1 MDDGLN
7 TVLLRGTVAEVKART
22 FLLAV
27 GTRTFELHLDGLSG
41 QDVQAG
47 DNRVVPGGDAG
58 AGGGLVPEHERAR
71 GRMNW
76 TVDELSRQATPE
88 AAAKR
93 HAS

>member
-47 DNRVVPGGDAG
+47 DTVSCRGEMR
-58 AGGGLVPEHERAR
+58 GLAAVWFLS
-71 GRMNW
+71 MN
-76 TVDELSRQATPE
+76 VRRE
-88 AAAKR
+88 
-93 HAS
+93 